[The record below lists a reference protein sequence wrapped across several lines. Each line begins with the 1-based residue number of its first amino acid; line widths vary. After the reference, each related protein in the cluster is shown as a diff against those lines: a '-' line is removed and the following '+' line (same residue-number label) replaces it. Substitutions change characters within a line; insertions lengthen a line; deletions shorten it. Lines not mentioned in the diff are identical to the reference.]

1 MAGGKR
7 GGQGGRGAKP
17 GSHRKGASV
26 GSGGQKRKGLEGR
39 GPTPPASER
48 KGHAAA
54 RQARRADAAAAPVG
68 RTGRPASGRPAT
80 SDRPATP
87 GRAAAG
93 VRAAAA
99 GRPAAAGRAAGK
111 GRPAAGGRSTGT
123 GRPVAGRSAAR
134 PAVGGRPTTTRRPTR
149 TTRPDPNAPEVVA
162 GRNPVV
168 EALRAS
174 IPATALYVATGIEL
188 DERVREA
195 IKLANDLRIPLLDAE
210 RMELDRYAQ
219 GAVHQGL
226 VLQVP
231 PFDYLHPDE
240 LLDRAFSS
248 GVPLLVALDGVT
260 DPRNLGAVVRSVG
273 AFGGHG
279 VLVPERRSAGMT
291 AGAWKASAGAAARV
305 PVARATNLTR
315 ALTAYA
321 ERGLL
326 VVGLAGKG
334 SLDLMDLEAA
344 TEPLVLVVGSEG
356 KGLSRLVQE
365 RCDIVVRIPIASAT
379 ESLNASV
386 AAGVALYEVARR
398 RGVR

>member
-1 MAGGKR
+1 
-7 GGQGGRGAKP
+7 
-17 GSHRKGASV
+17 V
-26 GSGGQKRKGLEGR
+26 
-39 GPTPPASER
+39 
-48 KGHAAA
+48 
-54 RQARRADAAAAPVG
+54 
-68 RTGRPASGRPAT
+68 
-80 SDRPATP
+80 
-87 GRAAAG
+87 
-93 VRAAAA
+93 
-99 GRPAAAGRAAGK
+99 
-111 GRPAAGGRSTGT
+111 AAGGRPST
-123 GRPVAGRSAAR
+123 A
-134 PAVGGRPTTTRRPTR
+134 RRPTR
-149 TTRPDPNAPEVVA
+149 TSRPDPNAPEIVT

-168 EALRAS
+168 EALRAG
-174 IPATALYVATGIEL
+174 IPASALYVANGIEV

-195 IKLANDLRIPLLDAE
+195 IKLANQLRIPLLDAE
-210 RMELDRYAQ
+210 RVELDRYAQ
-219 GAVHQGL
+219 GGVHQGL

-231 PFDYLHPDE
+231 PFDYAHPDE
-240 LLDRAFSS
+240 LLDRAFSA

-291 AGAWKASAGAAARV
+291 ASAWKASAGAAARV

-315 ALTAYA
+315 ALTGYA

-326 VVGLAGKG
+326 VVGLAGGG

-344 TEPLVLVVGSEG
+344 TEPIVLVVGSEG

-365 RCDIVVRIPIASAT
+365 RCDLVVRIPISSAT

-398 RGVR
+398 RKA